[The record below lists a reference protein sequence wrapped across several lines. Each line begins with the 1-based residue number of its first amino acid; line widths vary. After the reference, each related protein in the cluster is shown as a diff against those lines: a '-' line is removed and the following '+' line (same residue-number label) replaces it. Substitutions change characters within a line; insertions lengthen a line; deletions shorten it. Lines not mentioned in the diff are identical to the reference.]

1 MNTKFKNIL
10 SDLFSFS
17 QRQETG
23 FLSLELG
30 KHKERKLAK
39 MLEVKQKELERK
51 LSAPE
56 TTDSSKKTT
65 VPSTTTTTETSVTT
79 KTKKSTKSKDK
90 QTSVD
95 KKDSVT
101 MLREEISKLSSEL
114 ETTRVSNLKLLFK
127 TDVVTHSVVSTKV
140 LEYNELY
147 TKNKTEVETKGEQLY
162 NNFITKKNGLSSINK
177 DVVTKDVVT
186 KELFLKKMLGED
198 VTSPMDRRLVVDVL
212 NLYVQLKSLLH
223 KTTTT
228 KKTPEKV
235 IKLEEDTQERKLLE
249 TILDKEFE
257 YKTLMLKKQVK
268 YLNKFKDVVCEHI
281 QSSAQ
286 RLLKSV
292 KDMVPSVTTPTVST
306 TTPTVSTTTV
316 STTTVSTTTVS
327 TTTDSSTE
335 STTTKKTPSSKSLS
349 LNVLFSKLLET
360 QDSYVNTLIHKFGH
374 SFDFVMD
381 KNVVS
386 SIFAPH
392 TGATIKGVVEK
403 DEVMSFLSAKN
414 NTTFI
419 INKLISSMG
428 GLHIENKVKVFL
440 GYLLINMVFDDMLP
454 LLAMTKKEDIVVKK
468 KVVEG
473 DKITY
478 VEDKK
483 TINFNLNKLHPC
495 VVKNV
500 LTRTITA

>member
-17 QRQETG
+17 QRVETG

-30 KHKERKLAK
+30 KHKEKKLVK

-51 LSAPE
+51 LAVPE

-65 VPSTTTTTETSVTT
+65 VPPTTTVAVAAETTVTT

-101 MLREEISKLSSEL
+101 MLREEISRLSSEL

-177 DVVTKDVVT
+177 DTVVTKDVVT

-198 VTSPMDRRLVVDVL
+198 VTSPTDRRLVVDVL

-281 QSSAQ
+281 HSSAQ

-292 KDMVPSVTTPTVST
+292 KDMVPSVPVSTPSESTVSE
-306 TTPTVSTTTV
+306 
-316 STTTVSTTTVS
+316 
-327 TTTDSSTE
+327 SS
-335 STTTKKTPSSKSLS
+335 STTTKKTQSSKSLS

-386 SIFAPH
+386 SIFTPH

-428 GLHIENKVKVFL
+428 GLHLENKVKVFL

-454 LLAMTKKEDIVVKK
+454 LLAMTKKEDVVVKK

-473 DKITY
+473 DKTIY

-483 TINFNLNKLHPC
+483 TIVFNLNKLHPC